1 MQTIRGYEDHLIP
14 DICQYVRSI
23 FTNNHNCAMTTIM
36 KGSCC
41 TGQYIVSCEARG
53 TVSCQHGDTIYTNK
67 RGSKKI
73 LGFLF

>member
-1 MQTIRGYEDHLIP
+1 
-14 DICQYVRSI
+14 
-23 FTNNHNCAMTTIM
+23 MTTIM

-73 LGFLF
+73 LGFLFSEACHKDNIHLSASAITTLASINLH